1 MTEADWYAPGAT
13 LAMLLAGDELTE
25 RDPRGQTVP
34 DDSFLLILHGHH
46 RGIRFTL
53 PGLPWARC
61 YETVVDTCAEQQTV
75 PDARHLPAGETV
87 TLPGRSLLLLRVCER
102 EGGPG

>member
-1 MTEADWYAPGAT
+1 
-13 LAMLLAGDELTE
+13 MLLSGDDLTE
-25 RDPRGQTVP
+25 RDARGETVT

-61 YETVVDTCAEQQTV
+61 YETVVDTCAEQQVV
-75 PDARHLPAGETV
+75 PDGRHLPAGEPV
-87 TLPGRSLLLLRVCER
+87 TMPGRSLLLLRVCAHSSSA
-102 EGGPG
+102 GN